1 MSADGAVGRVAV
13 VCLTPSAARAA
24 RFLAASIGADLHLHA
39 LVEGA
44 GGEDRFERIAQ
55 RIERL
60 WNQRDR
66 LVVFAPVGVVVRS
79 IAPLLEHKTRD
90 PGVVAV
96 DALSRWAI
104 PVAGGHEGGANAL
117 AQIVSNIL
125 GSEPVVTTA
134 SEAARDLVV
143 GIGCRRGV
151 STDLVMD
158 AVDAALSRLG
168 FDATR
173 VRTLATASPKSRESG
188 IREAAARLGLPLLV
202 VHDLE
207 IRSRR
212 RVRRTAAS
220 RHVGLP
226 SVSQSS
232 ALAAGRRTK
241 CLLNGFR
248 RGPVMVAVAQERCGW
263 WESAPAIDWTEPV
276 APRTPSPLPGS

>member
-1 MSADGAVGRVAV
+1 MVGRVGV
-13 VCLTPSAARAA
+13 VCLTPSAAQAA
-24 RFLAASIGADLHLHA
+24 SFLAASIGADLHLHA

-44 GGEDRFERIAQ
+44 SGEARFERIAQ
-55 RIERL
+55 RIDQLWKERD
-60 WNQRDR
+60 Q

-90 PGVVAV
+90 PGVVVV

-117 AQIVSNIL
+117 AQEVSNVL
-125 GSEPVVTTA
+125 GCEPIVTTA
-134 SEAARDLVV
+134 SEALRDLVV
-143 GIGCRRGV
+143 GVGCRRGI
-151 STDLVMD
+151 STDVVVD
-158 AVDAALSRLG
+158 AVRAALSRRGL
-168 FDATR
+168 DPSR
-173 VRTLATASPKSRESG
+173 VRTLATASPKARESG
-188 IREAAARLGLPLLV
+188 ILGAAERLGLPLLV

-248 RGPVMVAVAQERCGW
+248 RGPVMVAIAQERCGW
-263 WESAPAIDWTEPV
+263 WESARAILPIEPRH
-276 APRTPSPLPGS
+276 P

>member
-1 MSADGAVGRVAV
+1 MSAQGAIDRVAV

-24 RFLAASIGADLHLHA
+24 NFLAASIGADLHLHA

-44 GGEDRFERIAQ
+44 SGECRFERVAR
-55 RIERL
+55 RIEQL
-60 WNQRDR
+60 WNLRDQ

-117 AQIVSNIL
+117 AQKVSNVL
-125 GSEPVVTTA
+125 GCEPVVTTA
-134 SEAARDLVV
+134 SEAVRDLVV

-151 STDLVMD
+151 STDDVVE

-168 FDATR
+168 FDVSR
-173 VRTLATASPKSRESG
+173 VRTLATASPKA
-188 IREAAARLGLPLLV
+188 REAGILDAATRLGLPLLV

-263 WESAPAIDWTEPV
+263 WGLGPEIPPTGL
-276 APRTPSPLPGS
+276 PLP